1 MHITA
6 IATMVLMTS
15 AAHGKSGNPAREH
28 NLTVCMELVP
38 TLSVTIGQ
46 AQKIASRMFAP
57 VGVMINWRSGFRG
70 CPAQAIQVSISNRTP
85 ENLRPGALAYARP
98 YEGADI
104 QLFYDR
110 IAAAGD
116 AVLVPR
122 LMAHVLVHE
131 ITHILEQ
138 ISRHSAY
145 GIMKARWDRE
155 DYVQMKLMPLPFAAE
170 DIDLIRKGL
179 AARAPGAMVAPR

>member
-6 IATMVLMTS
+6 ITTMILMAS
-15 AAHGKSGNPAREH
+15 AANGKSGDHAEH

-38 TLSVTIGQ
+38 TLRVTIGE

-57 VGVMINWRSGFRG
+57 VGVMINWRGGFRG

-98 YEGADI
+98 YGGADV

-110 IAAAGD
+110 IAAAAD
-116 AVLVPR
+116 AVLLPR
-122 LMAHVLVHE
+122 LLAHVLVHE

-145 GIMKARWDRE
+145 GIMKARWEQE
-155 DYVQMKLMPLPFAAE
+155 DYVQMRLLPLPFAEE